1 MKKRNHIL
9 NDLFQSSSILFLLS
23 NRSESSVLHLYVT
36 EDHSKCSFRLSAG
49 GGPRHLACVEGGGD
63 PKRELRPSSALIT
76 SDNEDNGPD
85 DSR

>member
-1 MKKRNHIL
+1 MI
-9 NDLFQSSSILFLLS
+9 FFSPPPFFLLS
-23 NRSESSVLHLYVT
+23 DKSESSVLHLYVT

-49 GGPRHLACVEGGGD
+49 GGHRHLACVEGGGD
-63 PKRELRPSSALIT
+63 PKRELRLSSALIT

>member
-1 MKKRNHIL
+1 MI
-9 NDLFQSSSILFLLS
+9 FFSPPPPFLLS
-23 NRSESSVLHLYVT
+23 NQLESAVLHLYVT

-63 PKRELRPSSALIT
+63 PKREQRLSSALIT